1 MSKNT
6 LISIL
11 LFVFFIACKN
21 GNIKTDKLQIQIF
34 ENEININ
41 PFNPNWR
48 YFPKK

>member
-11 LFVFFIACKN
+11 LFVFFISCKN

-34 ENEININ
+34 ENEILVT
-41 PFNPNWR
+41 FEE
-48 YFPKK
+48 KHVLVS